1 MRKVFYILTLLCLCV
16 LCAHAQTIV
25 LRTGTRVKGEIV
37 FQNEDV
43 VILRDASGARFQ
55 YPRTDVEA
63 ILSDDED
70 NDAAPVDENA
80 EESKITTPKKAS
92 ILLEAAGGAAVI
104 PNQAVGGGFSVDLL
118 VGSHHIK
125 NKHLFIGGGL
135 GYHGLYVGAEKYNF
149 LPIQV
154 ALRMP
159 FTETKH
165 APVFGASVGYG
176 IALSK
181 TYVGGLYAGVDL
193 GYRCQINPKTAV
205 SIVAFTQFQQAQ
217 IPVTETIG
225 SESFTHMS
233 GRNLVMPGV
242 KLALYF

>member
-1 MRKVFYILTLLCLCV
+1 M
-16 LCAHAQTIV
+16 
-25 LRTGTRVKGEIV
+25 
-37 FQNEDV
+37 
-43 VILRDASGARFQ
+43 
-55 YPRTDVEA
+55 
-63 ILSDDED
+63 
-70 NDAAPVDENA
+70 
-80 EESKITTPKKAS
+80 
-92 ILLEAAGGAAVI
+92 
-104 PNQAVGGGFSVDLL
+104 
-118 VGSHHIK
+118 
-125 NKHLFIGGGL
+125 
-135 GYHGLYVGAEKYNF
+135 EKYNF
-149 LPIQV
+149 LPVQV

-181 TYVGGLYAGVDL
+181 TYVGGLYADVDL
-193 GYRCQINPKTAV
+193 GYRCQLNPKTAV

-233 GRNLVMPGV
+233 GRNIVMPGV

>member
-1 MRKVFYILTLLCLCV
+1 M
-16 LCAHAQTIV
+16 
-25 LRTGTRVKGEIV
+25 
-37 FQNEDV
+37 
-43 VILRDASGARFQ
+43 
-55 YPRTDVEA
+55 
-63 ILSDDED
+63 
-70 NDAAPVDENA
+70 
-80 EESKITTPKKAS
+80 
-92 ILLEAAGGAAVI
+92 
-104 PNQAVGGGFSVDLL
+104 DLL

-135 GYHGLYVGAEKYNF
+135 GYHGLFIGAEKYNF
-149 LPIQV
+149 LPVQV

-159 FTETKH
+159 FTEAKH

-193 GYRCQINPKTAV
+193 GYRCQLNPKTAV